1 MSTFGD
7 WLPGSKEG
15 KMRADAVMKRR
26 ASATALTTDLD
37 LELQDL
43 QVSLQLDEKDHQ
55 PVDLMPFRTTLERAQ
70 AVMSQIYNDVTL
82 IADKPVPER
91 ITDAQAFE
99 LVQPALRIEA
109 RAVEAR
115 KLFEKARQARNELN
129 LPRENA
135 AKLIA
140 EAEQRRLQAEIALAA
155 SRSIAQ
161 RLKADY
167 SEIYPKVEAALLTAE
182 SETSAATQL
191 VTSARQGLSR
201 KAWKEAYDL
210 ARRAITLFD
219 SASGKFDL
227 IQSSENEHAQASQ
240 EADDELA
247 AALRRLNEVRSRLTS
262 QATLL
267 SHDANYYLAAG
278 VQRLGEARR
287 AFKATPALYV
297 TALKLAK
304 EATSLIEQALLQA
317 TEEIEKLQR
326 NRLEARQSLSMLSE
340 TVQSLRIS
348 LNSQRTVP
356 TKANKCYDKARTE
369 RDRLL
374 PRETEIDRLSLP
386 QLAELTAAAR
396 QAIQTAQEGLKLIS
410 G

>member
-7 WLPGSKEG
+7 WLPGSKEA

-115 KLFEKARQARNELN
+115 KLFEKARQARNDLN
-129 LPRENA
+129 LPREKA
-135 AKLIA
+135 AGLIA

-155 SRSIAQ
+155 ARSIAQ

-167 SEIYPKVEAALLTAE
+167 SEIYPKVEAALITAE
-182 SETSAATQL
+182 SETSAATQM

-210 ARRAITLFD
+210 ARRSMTLFD

-227 IQSSENEHAQASQ
+227 IQSSESEHAQASQ

-247 AALRRLNEVRSRLTS
+247 AALRRLNEVRARLTS
-262 QATLL
+262 QAALL

-304 EATSLIEQALLQA
+304 EATSLIDQALMQA

-396 QAIQTAQEGLKLIS
+396 QATQTAQEGLKLI
-410 G
+410 GG